1 MRIGQ
6 EKITGKKSMICHT
19 LYHYKDNIRLKKTR
33 MKDNYLYNVRNF
45 RAFLTSSIQAS
56 MLNLNLVDIF
66 LQRRSMCAS
75 GSNNTTIERA
85 LTLG

>member
-6 EKITGKKSMICHT
+6 EKTTGEKSMIFHT
-19 LYHYKDNIRLKKTR
+19 LYYFKDNIRLKKTR

-45 RAFLTSSIQAS
+45 RTFLTLSIQAS
-56 MLNLNLVDIF
+56 MVNLNLMDIF

-75 GSNNTTIERA
+75 GNNNPEIERA
-85 LTLG
+85 STLG